1 MKRIYLDQM
10 KWIDFARADKGVK
23 ASARFAD
30 ALAAARRGVESGLVS
45 FPLSSV
51 HYIETAK
58 RRDEQSRRELATVM
72 AELSRYHTIAS
83 VRALV
88 PPEIDRALLRHFGR
102 PQNPRTAEAF
112 GVGIAHALSIKPE
125 PFRVPEELPIE
136 PKLARRLETE
146 IASLFEW
153 YALAGFPA
161 AYGFDDNRL
170 REWQVEVAEDLASR
184 KEVLRVA
191 HSRDGWHVGERGCR
205 AAVGS
210 AFVGWAGEIGEG
222 LARAELA
229 WDDVFALGYEG
240 MRTLVEAMPI
250 IHAESE
256 LQRQREAA
264 ADKPWSSHDVA
275 DLLFL
280 MAAVVY
286 CDVVV
291 TERQWVDLIRRSR
304 LHERYGTTVLS
315 DLVDLPECVV

>member
-1 MKRIYLDQM
+1 MKHIYLDQM

-23 ASARFAD
+23 AAARFVD
-30 ALAAARRGVESGLVS
+30 ALAAARRGVKADLVS

-58 RRDEQSRRELATVM
+58 RRDEQSRQELAKVM

-88 PPEIDRALLRHFGR
+88 PPEIDRALQRQFGR
-102 PQNPRTAEAF
+102 PLDLRTIEVF
-112 GVGIAHALSIKPE
+112 GVGIAHALNIEPK
-125 PFRVPEELPIE
+125 PFRVPEKLPIE
-136 PKLARRLETE
+136 PQLAQHLETE

-161 AYGFDDNRL
+161 EYGFDDGHYGK
-170 REWQVEVAEDLASR
+170 WQAAVAEDLASR

-191 HSRDGWHVGERGCR
+191 HSRDGWHVGERGRR

-210 AFVGWAGEIGEG
+210 AFLGWAGEITKG
-222 LARAELA
+222 LARAGLD
-229 WDDVFALGYEG
+229 WDDLFSLGYEG
-240 MRTLVEAMPI
+240 MSTLVQAIPI

-304 LHERYGTTVLS
+304 LDERHGTTMLS
-315 DLVDLPECVV
+315 DLGDLPECIA